1 MNRKDALL
9 HVLVPGL
16 GGSQF
21 EAKLNKT
28 SGSLGCKKQ
37 SDWYLLWVN
46 ITEMIFA
53 LRCVIENMK

>member
-1 MNRKDALL
+1 MERKDALL

-28 SGSLGCKKQ
+28 SGSFSCKKQ
-37 SDWYLLWVN
+37 SDWYLLWLN
-46 ITEMIFA
+46 IDEIFFA